1 MNAHDA
7 VVQLAAVA
15 VVLSPHAHR
24 LGAALGR
31 ARLVHDADGFG
42 MGVLSGDDLLTAVAQ
57 LFLIPLDRFE
67 KTL

>member
-1 MNAHDA
+1 MDSHDA

-15 VVLSPHAHR
+15 VVLPPNAHG

-42 MGVLSGDDLLTAVAQ
+42 VGMVSGDDLLTAISQ
-57 LFLIPLDRFE
+57 LFLVPLD
-67 KTL
+67 